1 MTPISGSF
9 GGASRRGFGMTGKAK
24 VIPLAPTSVS
34 QVGSGTSE
42 ITSSVYIP
50 EAANTTLSLYLNGTF
65 RSSVSLSGVTQP
77 GTRQTTWSTPSAA
90 ASYSAQFTLTRA
102 GVESPLSTAV
112 TMWSGPP
119 QTYWN
124 SLTFSGSTTD
134 MSWYADGFQRFKIT
148 RDGTVIYQP
157 GYIEYGG
164 TRYYSDTPPSNPGG
178 TNSYAISNSIGASAA
193 AGQGLWFSTPY
204 AQSITQPWKPVV
216 TSVSA
221 SGFGLNVTWD
231 FGTSNPPSFTVYADE
246 YVSFDGG
253 DTYNY
258 YPVSPVTVSGSA
270 RSATLYIPVDQGGS
284 CPAYSPVAVYANSA
298 AYPDPGYDSGAF
310 TVYC

>member
-34 QVGSGTSE
+34 QVGSGTSQ

-65 RSSVSLSGVTQP
+65 SSSVSLSGVTQP

-90 ASYSAQFTLTRA
+90 AQYTAQFTLTRA
-102 GVESPLSTAV
+102 GVESPLSTAE

-124 SLTFSGSTTD
+124 SLTFSGGQAS

-148 RDGTVIYQP
+148 RDGTVVYQP

-164 TRYYSDTPPSNPGG
+164 TRYFYDNPPANPGG
-178 TNSYAISNSIGASAA
+178 YNSYAISNSIGASASS
-193 AGQGLWFSTPY
+193 GQGLWFSTPY
-204 AQSITQPWKPVV
+204 AQSVQQPFAPVV

-221 SGFGLNVTWD
+221 SGFGLYVSWSWD
-231 FGTSNPPSFTVYADE
+231 TTNPSNFTVYADE
-246 YVSFDGG
+246 WVSFDGG
-253 DTYNY
+253 VNY
-258 YPVSPVTVSGSA
+258 TNYPINPVTVGGGS
-270 RSATLYIPVDQGGS
+270 RSTTLYMTVDQGGS
-284 CPAYSPVAVYANSA
+284 CDAYASVGIYASSA
-298 AYPDPGYDSGAF
+298 PNDPGFGVAFF